1 MAKQIGK
8 CWKQPIIHLEA
19 TPIQTASWPPTIR
32 GTFTKLLI
40 SDAVP
45 GCMAPNWFKLRKSA
59 RLFFGSEILKKHHQT
74 SSNIIK
80 YIRNQPGNT
89 WCPRAHIWV
98 QFLLPFPCLNYA
110 ETKDRVR
117 VRFAL
122 EVAVG
127 KLRYPAKVYIQNN
140 KFINIL
146 TRHQDL
152 RIKTVRYWPGS
163 CAPNWLHGNAMI
175 VNPATSLFSSL
186 GLQKS
191 GPLLTRANHLQPT
204 RPV

>member
-1 MAKQIGK
+1 MLKTTHHPSRSNAYPNSIMTSDHSR
-8 CWKQPIIHLEA
+8 HLHKALDLRCSAWMHGSQLVQTEKICSSFFWIRNIEE
-19 TPIQTASWPPTIR
+19 TP
-32 GTFTKLLI
+32 
-40 SDAVP
+40 
-45 GCMAPNWFKLRKSA
+45 
-59 RLFFGSEILKKHHQT
+59 
-74 SSNIIK
+74 SNIIK

>member
-19 TPIQTASWPPTIR
+19 MPIQTASWPPWTIR

-45 GCMAPNWFKLRKSA
+45 GCMAPHWKTAEKICSS
-59 RLFFGSEILKKHHQT
+59 FFGILR
-74 SSNIIK
+74 NIE
-80 YIRNQPGNT
+80 
-89 WCPRAHIWV
+89 
-98 QFLLPFPCLNYA
+98 
-110 ETKDRVR
+110 ETNFCSPSHALTMPKQKIESGCD
-117 VRFAL
+117 FAL

-140 KFINIL
+140 KLINIL

-191 GPLLTRANHLQPT
+191 GPLPTRANHLQPT